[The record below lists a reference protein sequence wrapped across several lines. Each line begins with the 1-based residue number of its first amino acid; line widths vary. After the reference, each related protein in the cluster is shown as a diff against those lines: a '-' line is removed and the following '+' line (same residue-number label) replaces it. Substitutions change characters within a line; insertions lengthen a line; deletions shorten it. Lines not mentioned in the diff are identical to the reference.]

1 MSQQTRPYLHIGGI
15 QATRTAFTPGFALD
29 LARKQGAAIKNGLPG
44 EFAMGTPRLKSD
56 DIRESQNSVSESP

>member
-1 MSQQTRPYLHIGGI
+1 MATPAITGTRKEPGHSSGLAVGPFHD
-15 QATRTAFTPGFALD
+15 TLSAFTPGFALD

-56 DIRESQNSVSESP
+56 EI